1 VERHELLAHLHQTL
15 RPRNYLEIGVDQ
27 GDSLALSRVPS
38 IGIDP
43 AFSVRHEL
51 NTDVQLVRATSDDY
65 FSVNNPTKRLGD
77 NPLDLVF
84 IDGMHLAEF
93 ALRDFIYVESY
104 CAPTSVIVFD
114 DMLPRNSV
122 EAARQRQTI
131 AWTGD
136 VFKVTT
142 ILKSLRPDLVVLE
155 VDTSP
160 TGTVVVLLPDG
171 TSARLLENY
180 PAIEAAILQE
190 QDPQAPPESVIRRTE
205 AVDPVKLLACSWWA
219 TLTEEREGSLPAGS
233 LAAALAVED
242 WVQLLK
248 ASASRSADLW

>member
-1 VERHELLAHLHQTL
+1 MERHELLAGLHQIV
-15 RPRNYLEIGVDQ
+15 RPRNYLEIGVDR

-43 AFSVRHEL
+43 AFSVEHEV

-104 CAPTSVIVFD
+104 SAPTSVIVFD
-114 DMLPRNSV
+114 DMLPRNPV
-122 EAARQRQTI
+122 EAARQRLTT

-142 ILKSLRPDLVVLE
+142 ILRSLRPDLVVLE
-155 VDTSP
+155 VDTNP

-171 TSARLLENY
+171 ASTRLLENY
-180 PAIEAAILQE
+180 PAIEAAIRQD
-190 QDPQAPPESVIRRTE
+190 QDPQQPPQSVLGRTE
-205 AVDPVKLLACSWWA
+205 AVDPVALLACPWWEA
-219 TLTEEREGSLPAGS
+219 LTEERAGIVPAGS
-233 LAAALAVED
+233 LAAALAAQD
-242 WVQLLK
+242 WAQL
-248 ASASRSADLW
+248 RRRG